1 MFPWTSWPSG
11 LSGLSL
17 FLQSALPDVA
27 AVKGVA
33 LSNALRA
40 DVP

>member
-1 MFPWTSWPSG
+1 M
-11 LSGLSL
+11 SGLSL
-17 FLQSALPDVA
+17 HLQHAIQDAA
-27 AVKGVA
+27 AVQGVA